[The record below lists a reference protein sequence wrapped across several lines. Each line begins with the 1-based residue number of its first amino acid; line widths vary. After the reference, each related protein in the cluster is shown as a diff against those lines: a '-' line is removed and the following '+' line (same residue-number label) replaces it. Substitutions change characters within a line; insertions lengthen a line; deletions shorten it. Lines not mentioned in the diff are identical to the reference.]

1 MYNTITIFLDM
12 NRSYTKNCIRK
23 GKSLLKLEKKHCIIL
38 GRGGVGAV
46 VGVLTFYTN
55 NPSSNPAQI
64 YNFSVKIVVEKNK
77 NNEQK

>member
-1 MYNTITIFLDM
+1 MSDIKDM
-12 NRSYTKNCIRK
+12 DSDREEYLPASQLIVSEKENLYRN
-23 GKSLLKLEKKHCIIL
+23 LKRNIL
-38 GRGGVGAV
+38 GRSGVGAV